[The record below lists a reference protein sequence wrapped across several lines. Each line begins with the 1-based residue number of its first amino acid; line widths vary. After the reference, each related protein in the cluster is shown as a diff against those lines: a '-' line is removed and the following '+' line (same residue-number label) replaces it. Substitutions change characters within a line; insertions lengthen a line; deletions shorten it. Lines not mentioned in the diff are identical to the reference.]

1 MKKMMLCVLAG
12 AIFSLTSGLAKAGDC
27 CCPKKCWSLPKLKLF
42 CCKPKC
48 NPCCATVP
56 TCAAP
61 TCAAPAATPTA
72 NAAPAPAV
80 EAPPKPKELS
90 PSAADPKK

>member
-12 AIFSLTSGLAKAGDC
+12 AIFSLTSGLAEAGDC

-61 TCAAPAATPTA
+61 AATPTA